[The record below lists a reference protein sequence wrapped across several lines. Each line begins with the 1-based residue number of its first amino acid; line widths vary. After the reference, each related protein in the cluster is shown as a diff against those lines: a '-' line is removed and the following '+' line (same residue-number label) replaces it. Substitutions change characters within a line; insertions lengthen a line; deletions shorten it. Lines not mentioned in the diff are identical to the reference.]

1 MCHKWQS
8 HDVWFLKYGAWQT
21 DFLSFWTIFCCF
33 TSLTTWKIKIKKKNE
48 KNTWQNYHFT
58 HVYHKFQS
66 YDDGYWDIEHDRQ
79 NFLVILDHFLPFYPP
94 NHPKNQNFEK
104 MKRTG
109 DIIILH
115 MHTKNNNHMMY
126 SSWNMV
132 HEIQMDRWTEVIY
145 RGGCPT

>member
-1 MCHKWQS
+1 MTITWCMVPKIWSMTDRFFIILDH
-8 HDVWFLKYGAWQT
+8 FLLLYLPNNLKNQK
-21 DFLSFWTIFCCF
+21 L
-33 TSLTTWKIKIKKKNE
+33 KKNE

-58 HVYHKFQS
+58 HVYHKLQS

-79 NFLVILDHFLPFYPP
+79 NFFVILDHFLPFYPP
-94 NHPKNQNFEK
+94 NYPKNQNFER

-115 MHTKNNNHMMY
+115 MPTNNNNHMIY

-132 HEIQMDRWTEVIY
+132 HEIQTDRWTEVIY